1 MDRSACAKL
10 DFLSPV
16 SSIPGMGPKRVDA
29 LAESGIET
37 MGDFLYYFPYRYID
51 RSEIIPLNKIGDYVG
66 RECTVKGK
74 VGSIRTAFRPRQRLS
89 MVLNDG
95 MRAIELIWFYG
106 VQYIGREF
114 SGAEVVVSG
123 KVGKYNDRFQMV
135 HPIIDKISES
145 EDAVPIKIVP
155 RYSVTKAMR
164 EAGIQQK
171 ILIKSMQWSLKN
183 LKHFPRVL
191 PDAIESKKNFPP
203 LKQCL
208 SEIHFPSESLDS
220 LNRFK
225 ERISYERLYSF
236 VLSIRL
242 SKRKFSL
249 PGRSLNAGNL
259 PERFRKMLPFELTE
273 DQIGAIGE
281 LFKDAGSK
289 TRMHRLLHGE
299 AGSGKTLTAFF
310 ACLPALNEG
319 YQAAWLAPTEVL
331 ARQTYKVISG
341 WLKPLG
347 FETGLLTGGF
357 AVSKKQAILNSLKT
371 GEINFIVGTHA
382 LLQSSVVFKKLGMVV
397 IDEQHKF
404 GVQQRLA
411 LQEKDLA
418 ADFLLMSATPIP
430 QTLASTYYGDLDVST
445 IRKCPTGR
453 QKVSTHLVPDFKRAD
468 MEKFIEEHLSCGER
482 VFYVVPRIESVS
494 DENSEPVNPSMKDVE
509 TVFKELKTGIF
520 SKWSIQYIHGK
531 MKSEQKEKIMVD
543 FANGEI
549 DILVTTTIIEVGIDV
564 PEATIMVIENADYFG
579 LSQLHQLRG
588 RVGRGSK
595 KSYCFLL
602 TANKSNTY
610 AQKRLSD
617 FSKTHDGFKI
627 AEMDLKF
634 RGPGEMAGVKQS
646 GWSDLLVAEILENPE
661 LYKEIQTEIDQ
672 ISLQ

>member
-16 SSIPGMGPKRVDA
+16 SSIPGMGPKRVEA
-29 LAESGIET
+29 LVESGVGT
-37 MGDFLYYFPYRYID
+37 MGDFLYYFPYKYID
-51 RSEIIPLNKIGDYVG
+51 RSEIVPLNKISDYEGD
-66 RECTVKGK
+66 ECTVKGRIVSVK
-74 VGSIRTAFRPRQRLS
+74 TAFGRRQRLK
-89 MVLNDG
+89 MVLEDG
-95 MRAIELIWFYG
+95 VGAIELIWFYG
-106 VQYIGREF
+106 AQYIGREF
-114 SGAEVVVSG
+114 NDAEVMASG
-123 KVGKYNDRFQMV
+123 KVARYGNCFQMV
-135 HPIIDKISES
+135 HPVIEKIPES
-145 EDAVPIKIVP
+145 EEAPQIKIVP

-183 LKHFPRVL
+183 LKHFPQVL
-191 PDAIESKKNFPP
+191 PDVIECKKNFPP

-208 SEIHFPSESLDS
+208 SEIHFPSESLDGI
-220 LNRFK
+220 NRFK

-236 VLSIRL
+236 ALSIKL

-249 PGRSLNAGNL
+249 PGRSFNAGNL

-273 DQIGAIGE
+273 DQSGAIEE

-319 YQAAWLAPTEVL
+319 YQVAWLAPTEVL
-331 ARQTYKVISG
+331 ARQTYKVVSG

-347 FETGLLTGGF
+347 FETELLTGGF
-357 AVSKKQAILNSLKT
+357 AVSKKQNILNSLKT
-371 GEINFIVGTHA
+371 GAVNFIVGTHA
-382 LLQSSVVFKKLGMVV
+382 LLQNSVVFKQLGMVV

-411 LQEKDLA
+411 LQEKDLS

-430 QTLASTYYGDLDVST
+430 QTLASTYYGDLDIST

-468 MEKFIEEHLSCGER
+468 MEKFIEEHLASGER
-482 VFYVVPRIESVS
+482 VFYVVPRIESVN
-494 DENSEPVNPSMKDVE
+494 DENVESVNSSMKDVE
-509 TVFKELKTGIF
+509 TVFKELKAGVF
-520 SKWSIQYIHGK
+520 SKWAIQYIHGK

-634 RGPGEMAGVKQS
+634 RGPGEMAGEKQS

-661 LYKEIQTEIDQ
+661 LYKEIQKEIGQ
-672 ISLQ
+672 ISL